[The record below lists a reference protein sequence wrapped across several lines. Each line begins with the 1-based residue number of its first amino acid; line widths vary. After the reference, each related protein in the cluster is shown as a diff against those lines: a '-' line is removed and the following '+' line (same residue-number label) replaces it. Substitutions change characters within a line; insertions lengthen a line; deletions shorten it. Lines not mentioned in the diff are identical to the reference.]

1 MNNAVHYEDALMVKA
16 AWYYYFE
23 NMTQQAIADRLSI
36 SRMRVI
42 KLLETARQNGV
53 IQFRLRSDSVG
64 MMQQSRELM
73 QKYHLKDVFIIPE
86 ADQEGQLN
94 ESIARAGAMY
104 VADRLSENACINVG
118 YGDTLSRTLNHLA
131 TMVQNPV
138 TCISLTG
145 GVSYYLPNGRSN
157 IFNARLY
164 LMPAPLLASS
174 HEMAA
179 AMRAEASVSEII
191 RMAALSSFT
200 LDNYKYLFSGNEDS
214 RKYFMWYKNSL
225 ILTLITVVLT
235 LLVCYFIAYGLT
247 MYKFKLQG
255 FLFFLVI
262 ATMCVPF
269 EILMLPLYNEVTS
282 LGIINTRAGVILP
295 GLCGASTI
303 FFFKQYM
310 QSLPKELLDAGRID
324 GCTEYGISVKIM
336 MPITKPA
343 FASMA
348 ILCAMGSWN
357 NMLWPMLVFR
367 DTSKFTLQIGLNT
380 LLTPYGNNYNLL
392 IAGSMFGILPILII
406 YLIFQ
411 RYFVEGMAGAV
422 KS

>member
-1 MNNAVHYEDALMVKA
+1 MDSAEG
-16 AWYYYFE
+16 
-23 NMTQQAIADRLSI
+23 RSI
-36 SRMRVI
+36 CLPPHRR
-42 KLLETARQNGV
+42 KLLFYSMESAKSADLRNWIGFSSGANAKQKFWYLTLPLLKPTTIYVITISVYAGLSMFLESFMLWNGNSSPKN
-53 IQFRLRSDSVG
+53 IGLT
-64 MMQQSRELM
+64 
-73 QKYHLKDVFIIPE
+73 I
-86 ADQEGQLN
+86 
-94 ESIARAGAMY
+94 
-104 VADRLSENACINVG
+104 VG
-118 YGDTLSRTLNHLA
+118 YLYKRGIEKNDMAKTAAQPKTMESNHKVASVLS
-131 TMVQNPV
+131 
-138 TCISLTG
+138 TG
-145 GVSYYLPNGRSN
+145 LFAILCVL
-157 IFNARLY
+157 IAF
-164 LMPAPLLASS
+164 PLLAGFF
-174 HEMAA
+174 
-179 AMRAEASVSEII
+179 ASFQEGREVVMKGMSLNLDFSK
-191 RMAALSSFT
+191 MH

-411 RYFVEGMAGAV
+411 RYLIDGMTSGAV
-422 KS
+422 KG